1 MTSLHNAIAQPAFMK
16 LLKSRKGQDELFEL
30 LKTQIV
36 NQKMIESSAIE
47 NRLGVSIDDALLLI
61 SSF

>member
-1 MTSLHNAIAQPAFMK
+1 MDQLDE
-16 LLKSRKGQDELFEL
+16 DELFEL

-47 NRLGVSIDDALLLI
+47 NRLGVSIDDAKRNY
-61 SSF
+61 